1 MAVKEIF
8 ITGGT
13 GYIGIRLTDV
23 LSKKNFHLK
32 ILVRQGSEKKVG
44 KDAEIILGDA
54 LDGSTFA
61 DKIIPADT
69 FVHMVGVAHP
79 APSKKQQFI
88 EVDLKSIQQSVI
100 ACENKMIQHFVYI
113 SVAPSEI
120 MKDYSMVRMQA
131 EELIR
136 ENFKNITFIRPFYV
150 LGPGHYW
157 PLLLVP
163 LFKLLSFSKSGR
175 EKAERLGLIWIGQI
189 VNALVWAI
197 ENPPDGVRI
206 LEVKD
211 IRKFSKSY

>member
-1 MAVKEIF
+1 MTSEIF

-23 LSKKNFHLK
+23 LSKKKFHLK
-32 ILVRQGSEKKVG
+32 ILTRRGFEKKITKEV
-44 KDAEIILGDA
+44 EFISGDA

-61 DKIIPADT
+61 DKITPAGT

-79 APSKKQQFI
+79 SPSKKQQFI
-88 EVDLKSIQQSVI
+88 DVDLRSIQQSVM
-100 ACENKMIQHFVYI
+100 ACRNKEIQHFIYI
-113 SVAPSEI
+113 SVVPSKI
-120 MKDYSMVRMQA
+120 MKDYSMVRMQG

-136 ENFKNITFIRPFYV
+136 KNFENVTFIRPFYV

-163 LFKLLSFSKSGR
+163 LFKLLSLSKSGK
-175 EKAERLGLIWIGQI
+175 EKAERLGLVWIGQM

-197 ENPPDGVRI
+197 ENPAKGIRI

-211 IRKFSKSY
+211 IRKFSKDY